1 MEEGQSERENAR
13 EREGES
19 KKSARSAATTST
31 TSTATST
38 LKLASPKEVEISV
51 QRGRERGRGERA
63 RKRESCS
70 NLASSDLKPVLQCT
84 QRFVRCHW
92 KLNKLKLDDVSTKAK
107 SGESPAMKACQGKGK
122 AVKKQREE
130 GVMKGDLLPRSHNI
144 TGAASVPGRGL
155 CVRYDNSNGSSNN
168 SNCCYCC
175 CC

>member
-1 MEEGQSERENAR
+1 MHFHLLISWRAGKQRARASGRGSFFAFLLTRRKWKKDKVSEL

-19 KKSARSAATTST
+19 KKSARSAATTSTST

-51 QRGRERGRGERA
+51 QAGRERGRGEAA
-63 RKRESCS
+63 RERGSCS

-107 SGESPAMKACQGKGK
+107 SGESPAMKACQGEGK
-122 AVKKQREE
+122 AVKKQRE
-130 GVMKGDLLPRSHNI
+130 R
-144 TGAASVPGRGL
+144 RG
-155 CVRYDNSNGSSNN
+155 
-168 SNCCYCC
+168 
-175 CC
+175 